1 MREPRFSRAK
11 ILPIY
16 DELPAASD
24 QKQDCDFFKIDA
36 MNEAVPLTYFANP
49 TPLGANHVTFGG
61 RRRTTPHHNR
71 QVLSHDPFRP

>member
-1 MREPRFSRAK
+1 MRESRFSRAK

-24 QKQDCDFFKIDA
+24 QKQECDFFKIDA

-49 TPLGANHVTFGG
+49 TPLAQTTRPSAAIGE
-61 RRRTTPHHNR
+61 RRHA
-71 QVLSHDPFRP
+71 PFRP